1 MVELTQYQENV
12 GNLINKGNTL
22 LLAGDLNAEQ
32 EKEVHNQIELLNQE
46 WEELRVG
53 AMVRQTR

>member
-32 EKEVHNQIELLNQE
+32 EKEVRNQIELLNQE